1 MWRWLFQIRRVGK
14 AKRAHPRGLGPRRW
28 ARRKGAFAHPTAIVL
43 TLAALTCAL
52 PASGVAAPRIVSMN
66 ICTDQLLLAI
76 ADPAQIM
83 GLSRFSRD
91 ARLWAGTEARNFP
104 ILSGGAEDILMLK
117 PDVVAASDFDK
128 PSTRELLKAN
138 GRNLVEFPV
147 PRTLA
152 DVREQIHRMGELAGH
167 PGRAT
172 AEIARLDAAISD
184 AKRAAEGKHFRML
197 PLSRRGWVPGRDSFV
212 GAILAEAGLES
223 AAGELG
229 IGFGGFVSMEEI
241 IRLRP
246 DFLVVSDTGERAE
259 DDGSAFLLHPA
270 LERFYPRS
278 KRIVIPERMTECGGV
293 LLADALNAL
302 SAELKRVA
310 R

>member
-1 MWRWLFQIRRVGK
+1 MRRRLTHAVVV
-14 AKRAHPRGLGPRRW
+14 A
-28 ARRKGAFAHPTAIVL
+28 VL
-43 TLAALTCAL
+43 AL
-52 PASGVAAPRIVSMN
+52 PASASAAPRIVSMN

-91 ARLWAGTEARNFP
+91 ARQWAGARARNFP

-128 PSTRELLKAN
+128 RSTRELLKAN
-138 GRNLVEFPV
+138 GQNLVEFPV

-152 DVREQIHRMGELAGH
+152 DVREQIRQMGDLAGH
-167 PGRAT
+167 PERAT
-172 AEIARLDAAISD
+172 AEIARLDAAISG
-184 AKRAAEGKHFRML
+184 AKRAAAGKHFRML

-212 GAILAEAGLES
+212 GAILAEAGLVS

-229 IGFGGFVSMEEI
+229 IGFGGFVSMEEVI
-241 IRLRP
+241 KLRP
-246 DFLVVSDTGERAE
+246 DFLVVSDATERAE

-310 R
+310 Q

>member
-1 MWRWLFQIRRVGK
+1 MRSWLT
-14 AKRAHPRGLGPRRW
+14 
-28 ARRKGAFAHPTAIVL
+28 GAIIVASL
-43 TLAALTCAL
+43 SL
-52 PASGVAAPRIVSMN
+52 PQGAQAAAPRIASMN

-91 ARLWAGTEARNFP
+91 ARQWAGDKARRFP
-104 ILSGGAEDILMLK
+104 MLSGGAEDILVLK
-117 PDVVAASDFDK
+117 PDVIAASDFDK
-128 PSTRELLKAN
+128 RSTREILKAN
-138 GRNLVEFPV
+138 GQNLVEFPI

-152 DVREQIHRMGELAGH
+152 DVREQIRQMGDLAGH
-167 PGRAT
+167 PERAT
-172 AEIARLDAAISD
+172 AEIARLDAAIAG
-184 AKRAAEGKHFRML
+184 AKQAAAGKHLRML

-212 GAILAEAGLES
+212 GAILTEAGLVS

-229 IGFGGFVSMEEI
+229 ISFGGFVSMEEI
-241 IRLRP
+241 IRLKP
-246 DFLVVSDTGERAE
+246 DFLVVSDASERAE
-259 DDGSAFLLHPA
+259 DDGRAFLLHPA
-270 LERFYPRS
+270 LERFYPKS

-310 R
+310 Q

>member
-1 MWRWLFQIRRVGK
+1 MRVV
-14 AKRAHPRGLGPRRW
+14 LG
-28 ARRKGAFAHPTAIVL
+28 ASVVAML
-43 TLAALTCAL
+43 AL
-52 PASGVAAPRIVSMN
+52 PVGAAAAPRIVSMN

-83 GLSRFSRD
+83 GLSRFSRN
-91 ARLWAGTEARNFP
+91 ARQWAGPDARNFP

-128 PSTRELLKAN
+128 RSTREILKAN
-138 GRNLVEFPV
+138 GQNLVEFPI

-152 DVREQIHRMGELAGH
+152 DVRDQIRRMGDLAGH
-167 PGRAT
+167 AGRAT
-172 AEIARLDAAISD
+172 AEIARLDAAI
-184 AKRAAEGKHFRML
+184 AGARRAAAGKHLRML
-197 PLSRRGWVPGRDSFV
+197 PLSRRGWVPGRDSFI
-212 GAILAEAGLES
+212 GAILAEAGLAS

-229 IGFGGFVSMEEI
+229 ISFGGFVSMEEI
-241 IRLRP
+241 IRLKP
-246 DFLVVSDTGERAE
+246 DFLVVSDAGERAE
-259 DDGSAFLLHPA
+259 DDGRAFLLHPA
-270 LERFYPRS
+270 LEHFYPRE

-310 R
+310 P

>member
-1 MWRWLFQIRRVGK
+1 MGGCLMRSWLAQ
-14 AKRAHPRGLGPRRW
+14 AM
-28 ARRKGAFAHPTAIVL
+28 IV
-43 TLAALTCAL
+43 AALAL
-52 PASGVAAPRIVSMN
+52 PESAAAAPRIISMN

-91 ARLWAGTEARNFP
+91 ARLGWLSNGDHKYP

-117 PDVVAASDFDK
+117 PDIVAASDFDK
-128 PSTRELLKAN
+128 RFTREILKAN
-138 GRNLVEFPV
+138 GQNLVEFPI

-152 DVREQIHRMGELAGH
+152 DVREQIREMGDLADH
-167 PGRAT
+167 PERAT
-172 AEIARLDAAISD
+172 AEIARLDAAIAG
-184 AKRAAEGKHFRML
+184 AKQAAAGKHFRML

-212 GAILAEAGLES
+212 GAILAEAGLAS

-229 IGFGGFVSMEEI
+229 ITFGGFVSMEEI

-246 DFLVVSDTGERAE
+246 DFLVVSDSGERAE
-259 DDGSAFLLHPA
+259 DDGRAFLLHPA
-270 LERFYPRS
+270 LEHFYPQS

-293 LLADALNAL
+293 MLADALDAL

-310 R
+310 Q

>member
-1 MWRWLFQIRRVGK
+1 MRNWLPYMI
-14 AKRAHPRGLGPRRW
+14 GLM
-28 ARRKGAFAHPTAIVL
+28 VL
-43 TLAALTCAL
+43 AL
-52 PASGVAAPRIVSMN
+52 PASAATAAPRIISMN

-76 ADPAQIM
+76 ADSAQIM

-91 ARLWAGTEARNFP
+91 ARLGWMGDKRHQFP
-104 ILSGGAEDILMLK
+104 ILSGGAEDILVLR

-128 PSTRELLKAN
+128 RSTREILKAN
-138 GRNLVEFPV
+138 GQNLVEFPI

-152 DVREQIHRMGELAGH
+152 DVREQIRQMGTLAGH
-167 PGRAT
+167 PERAS
-172 AEIARLDAAISD
+172 AEIARLDAAIAG
-184 AKRAAEGKHFRML
+184 AKQAAAGKHFRIL

-212 GAILAEAGLES
+212 GAILAEAGLVS

-229 IGFGGFVSMEEI
+229 ITFGGFVSMEEI
-241 IRLRP
+241 ISLKP
-246 DFLVVSDTGERAE
+246 DFLVVSDAGERAE
-259 DDGSAFLLHPA
+259 DDGRAFLLHPA

-293 LLADALNAL
+293 MLADALNAL

-310 R
+310 Q

>member
-1 MWRWLFQIRRVGK
+1 MMRSWLT
-14 AKRAHPRGLGPRRW
+14 RAIIVASLSLPQ
-28 ARRKGAFAHPTAIVL
+28 GAQA
-43 TLAALTCAL
+43 
-52 PASGVAAPRIVSMN
+52 AAPRIASMN

-91 ARLWAGTEARNFP
+91 ARQGWAGDKARQFP
-104 ILSGGAEDILMLK
+104 MLSGGAEDILVLK

-128 PSTRELLKAN
+128 RSTREILKAN
-138 GRNLVEFPV
+138 GQNLVEFPI

-152 DVREQIHRMGELAGH
+152 DVREQIRQMGDLAGH
-167 PGRAT
+167 PERAA
-172 AEIARLDAAISD
+172 AEVARLDAAIAG
-184 AKRAAEGKHFRML
+184 AKQAAAGKHFRML
-197 PLSRRGWVPGRDSFV
+197 PLTRRGWVPGRDSFV
-212 GAILAEAGLES
+212 GAILAEAGLAS

-229 IGFGGFVSMEEI
+229 ISFGGFVSMEEI
-241 IRLRP
+241 IRLKP
-246 DFLVVSDTGERAE
+246 DFLVVSDSGERAE
-259 DDGSAFLLHPA
+259 DDGRAFLLHPA

-310 R
+310 Q

>member
-1 MWRWLFQIRRVGK
+1 MRSWL
-14 AKRAHPRGLGPRRW
+14 AYLAM
-28 ARRKGAFAHPTAIVL
+28 A
-43 TLAALTCAL
+43 AALLSPSAATA
-52 PASGVAAPRIVSMN
+52 AAPRIVSMN

-91 ARLWAGTEARNFP
+91 ARQWAGDKARQFP
-104 ILSGGAEDILMLK
+104 MLSGGAEDILVLK

-128 PSTRELLKAN
+128 RSTREILKAN
-138 GRNLVEFPV
+138 GQNLVEFPI

-152 DVREQIHRMGELAGH
+152 DVREQIRQMGDLAGH
-167 PGRAT
+167 PERAS
-172 AEIARLDAAISD
+172 AEIARLDAAISG
-184 AKRAAEGKHFRML
+184 AKQAAAGKHLRML

-212 GAILAEAGLES
+212 GAILAEAGLAS

-241 IRLRP
+241 IRLKP
-246 DFLVVSDTGERAE
+246 DFLVVSDASERAE
-259 DDGSAFLLHPA
+259 DDGRAFLLHPA

-310 R
+310 QQRE

>member
-1 MWRWLFQIRRVGK
+1 MRRWLTHAV
-14 AKRAHPRGLGPRRW
+14 
-28 ARRKGAFAHPTAIVL
+28 VV
-43 TLAALTCAL
+43 AALTM
-52 PASGVAAPRIVSMN
+52 PASASAAPRIVSMN

-91 ARLWAGTEARNFP
+91 ARQWAGAKARNFP

-128 PSTRELLKAN
+128 RSTRELLKAN
-138 GRNLVEFPV
+138 GQNLVEFPI

-152 DVREQIHRMGELAGH
+152 DVREQIRQMGDLAGH

-172 AEIARLDAAISD
+172 AEIARLDAAISG
-184 AKRAAEGKHFRML
+184 AKQAAEGKHFRML

-212 GAILAEAGLES
+212 GAILAEAGLVS

-229 IGFGGFVSMEEI
+229 IDFGGFVSMEEI
-241 IRLRP
+241 IKLRP
-246 DFLVVSDTGERAE
+246 DFLVVSDATERAE

-302 SAELKRVA
+302 AAELKRVVA
-310 R
+310 NGASP

>member
-1 MWRWLFQIRRVGK
+1 MRRWLTSAMAV
-14 AKRAHPRGLGPRRW
+14 
-28 ARRKGAFAHPTAIVL
+28 
-43 TLAALTCAL
+43 AALAL
-52 PASGVAAPRIVSMN
+52 PASASALPRIVSMN

-91 ARLWAGTEARNFP
+91 TRQGLGKARQFP

-117 PDVVAASDFDK
+117 PDVIAASDFDK
-128 PSTRELLKAN
+128 RATREILKAN
-138 GRNLVEFPV
+138 GQSLVEFPI

-152 DVREQIHRMGELAGH
+152 DVREQIRQMGDLVGH
-167 PGRAT
+167 PERAT
-172 AEIARLDAAISD
+172 AEIARLDAAIAS
-184 AKRAAEGKHFRML
+184 ARQAAAGKHLRLL

-212 GAILAEAGLES
+212 GAILAEAGLTN

-229 IGFGGFVSMEEI
+229 IGFGGFVAMEEI

-246 DFLVVSDTGERAE
+246 DFLVVSDAGERAE
-259 DDGSAFLLHPA
+259 DEGRAFLLHPA
-270 LERFYPRS
+270 LEHFYPRS

-293 LLADALNAL
+293 MLADALNAL
-302 SAELKRVA
+302 SSELKRVTQ
-310 R
+310 